1 MGQTFRLIL
10 LVSFSY
16 ITYLLFELILIFTL
30 VPQYC
35 WQLSDYWLNPSQYH
49 NPFWLFSGI
58 FFLLFLWAVTE
69 TGILLKGKRFSIY
82 KVGILGSSVF
92 FFAALGLML
101 ITFWQSLQMQ
111 EGKLTYADFWY
122 KHFEVEVVERTQ
134 QWDHRREEQ
143 EAKWEVETPDLP
155 GNWERFVEARTCDR
169 DIERTSISEDQWEEL
184 DREFN
189 GIWEAYYLR
198 EDRNKIYSNLL
209 KMYGFTDFDSP

>member
-1 MGQTFRLIL
+1 M
-10 LVSFSY
+10 
-16 ITYLLFELILIFTL
+16 
-30 VPQYC
+30 
-35 WQLSDYWLNPSQYH
+35 
-49 NPFWLFSGI
+49 
-58 FFLLFLWAVTE
+58 
-69 TGILLKGKRFSIY
+69 
-82 KVGILGSSVF
+82 
-92 FFAALGLML
+92 
-101 ITFWQSLQMQ
+101 
-111 EGKLTYADFWY
+111 
-122 KHFEVEVVERTQ
+122 ERTQ
-134 QWDHRREEQ
+134 KWDHRREEQ